1 MAKEIERKFLVK
13 GSFKE
18 HAASSFDI
26 KQGFLCSIPERTVR
40 VRLKGDEGFLTI
52 KGIGNAS
59 GISRYEW
66 EKQIPGKEALELL
79 EICEPGLIEKKRY
92 IIPVEND
99 LFFEVDEFYGDNQG
113 LMIAEI
119 ELPEED
125 TAFIKPPWLG
135 KEVTGDIKYYNSYL
149 AQNPYGKWA
158 E

>member
-99 LFFEVDEFYGDNQG
+99 LFFEVDEFSGDNQG

-125 TAFIKPPWLG
+125 TAFSKPAWLG
-135 KEVTGDIKYYNSYL
+135 KEVTGDVKYYNSYL
-149 AQNPYGKWA
+149 AKSPYRSW
-158 E
+158 

>member
-99 LFFEVDEFYGDNQG
+99 LFFEVDEFYGANQG

-125 TAFIKPPWLG
+125 TAFSKPAWLG
-135 KEVTGDIKYYNSYL
+135 KEVTGDVKYYNSYL
-149 AQNPYGKWA
+149 AKSPYRSW
-158 E
+158 